1 MKLFPVVV
9 GPDGGFGLRNDKNSR
24 LAVVIYGFKL
34 DLMMARSAIA
44 MCQDFCDRPL
54 YLHKLL
60 EHVHEFQVVYPSG
73 EKSHPMINILVDKRY
88 LLNLVPKDV
97 ANPIAELKKDLQA
110 METLVR
116 TLSQMDQCLILGAP
130 NGEAV
135 LPFLYK
141 FSGTLSFLLKKKPI
155 KSCPVAMD
163 LKEIKAYEDW
173 EALNLSLKTIHDEYK
188 GGICRVE

>member
-73 EKSHPMINILVDKRY
+73 EKSHPMINILVIRGIY
-88 LLNLVPKDV
+88 LILC
-97 ANPIAELKKDLQA
+97 QR
-110 METLVR
+110 TSQ
-116 TLSQMDQCLILGAP
+116 TLSQNLRKTYRLWRH
-130 NGEAV
+130 
-135 LPFLYK
+135 
-141 FSGTLSFLLKKKPI
+141 LLEP
-155 KSCPVAMD
+155 
-163 LKEIKAYEDW
+163 
-173 EALNLSLKTIHDEYK
+173 
-188 GGICRVE
+188 